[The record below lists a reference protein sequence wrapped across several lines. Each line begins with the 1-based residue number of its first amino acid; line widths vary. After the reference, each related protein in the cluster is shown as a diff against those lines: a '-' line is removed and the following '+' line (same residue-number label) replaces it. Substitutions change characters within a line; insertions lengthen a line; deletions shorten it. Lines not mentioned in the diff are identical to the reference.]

1 MRNLAGTR
9 GRRPPGQSPAGPGR
23 GRGGAANDSPRG
35 DASPRADLA
44 ADPAALE
51 VRDLQVRFPARA
63 GRRGEV
69 VHAVRG
75 VSLTVAA
82 GSAFGLVGESGSG
95 KSTLARAALGLLRSS
110 SGTSLVG
117 GTDITTARRA
127 ELRTVRRDAAMVF
140 QNPVAALN
148 PRRTAAASV
157 GEPLRLQG
165 LGRAETVRRTAAL
178 LDQVGLTATHGARLP
193 HELSGGQC
201 QRVGIA
207 RALATSPRL
216 LVLDEPTSALDVSVQ
231 AQILNLLLDLKA
243 SLGFA
248 FLLISHD
255 LDVVRHMSDTLGVM
269 YRGRLVES
277 GPAGPL
283 LASPAHPYTRA
294 LLDSVPGQGREHLL
308 DGLPEPPGSSAGP
321 EEGCA
326 YRSRCPLE
334 SSRAADGA
342 CATTVPLPRPAGPEG
357 VEAACHLATVV
368 TTTRPPTKGSN
379 A

>member
-1 MRNLAGTR
+1 MNDPAGDHAGT
-9 GRRPPGQSPAGPGR
+9 PVDPAPGR
-23 GRGGAANDSPRG
+23 
-35 DASPRADLA
+35 
-44 ADPAALE
+44 AALE
-51 VRDLQVRFPARA
+51 VRDLEVSFPARS

-110 SGTSLVG
+110 SGTCLVG
-117 GTDITTARRA
+117 GTDVATAHGA
-127 ELRTVRRDAAMVF
+127 ALRTVRRDAAMVF

-165 LGRAETVRRTAAL
+165 LGRAETARRTADL
-178 LDQVGLTATHGARLP
+178 LDQVGLTAAHGARLP

-231 AQILNLLLDLKA
+231 AQILNLLLALKA

-269 YRGRLVES
+269 YRGRLVET

-294 LLDSVPGQGREHLL
+294 LLDSVPGQGRDRLL
-308 DGLPEPPGSSAGP
+308 AGPPEPSGPAPGPGA
-321 EEGCA
+321 GCA
-326 YRSRCPLE
+326 YRPRCPLE
-334 SSRAADGA
+334 GSKVADGA
-342 CATTVPLPRPAGPEG
+342 CATDVPLPQPAGPEG
-357 VEAACHLATVV
+357 VEAACHLATAV
-368 TTTRPPTKGSN
+368 TTTRPGMKGNN